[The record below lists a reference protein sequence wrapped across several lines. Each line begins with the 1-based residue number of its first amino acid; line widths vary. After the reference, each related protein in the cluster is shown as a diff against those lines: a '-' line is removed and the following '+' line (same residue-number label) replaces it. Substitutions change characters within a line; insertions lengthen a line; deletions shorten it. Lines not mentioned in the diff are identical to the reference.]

1 MNYNVINDNK
11 QQLNFYCKQ
20 ICLKFMLKLLKVSIQ
35 ASLSSIV
42 KTEDTMNFLMKG
54 QATLFGNTSFA
65 LNLPEYYKTWV
76 TQACNSVSLP
86 VQVAIIA

>member
-1 MNYNVINDNK
+1 
-11 QQLNFYCKQ
+11 
-20 ICLKFMLKLLKVSIQ
+20 
-35 ASLSSIV
+35 
-42 KTEDTMNFLMKG
+42 MNFLMKG

>member
-1 MNYNVINDNK
+1 MITNSSWIFTANK
-11 QQLNFYCKQ
+11 SASSY
-20 ICLKFMLKLLKVSIQ
+20 LKVSIQ

-42 KTEDTMNFLMKG
+42 KTENTMNFLMKG